1 MWVLKEKED
10 GLFKLLLFSY
20 ETGILIRKWDGCSDS
35 LAVFLFTLVSLYS
48 S

>member
-10 GLFKLLLFSY
+10 GLFKLLLFSH